1 MTDDPSIIGLG
12 LLPRRTERRRN
23 SLRCNLAGRQV
34 DLGRLIYNAFWS
46 RGPGQNSLALSVST
60 LPFALVLATFRTPQV
75 SALSGTQLLNSG
87 FEAAGGAAIALPAI
101 AVRTD
106 EEKTAAIDGFAIP
119 LTERFVGGC

>member
-1 MTDDPSIIGLG
+1 
-12 LLPRRTERRRN
+12 
-23 SLRCNLAGRQV
+23 
-34 DLGRLIYNAFWS
+34 
-46 RGPGQNSLALSVST
+46 
-60 LPFALVLATFRTPQV
+60 LVLATFRTPQV